1 MQRNPINNDLYLQLL
16 KIAFPVNI
24 PMNLN
29 LNYFE
34 NYFIYSIMTSLF
46 SHCRMKLSIDKTTGC
61 MHVDSAV
68 EVEFVLV
75 SLIAL

>member
-1 MQRNPINNDLYLQLL
+1 
-16 KIAFPVNI
+16 
-24 PMNLN
+24 
-29 LNYFE
+29 
-34 NYFIYSIMTSLF
+34 MTSLF